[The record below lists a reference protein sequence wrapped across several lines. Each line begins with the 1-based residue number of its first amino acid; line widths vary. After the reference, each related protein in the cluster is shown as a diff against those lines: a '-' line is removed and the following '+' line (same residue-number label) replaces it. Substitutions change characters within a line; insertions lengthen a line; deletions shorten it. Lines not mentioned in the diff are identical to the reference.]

1 MIMKTRKMYKQSP
14 IIGYLNI
21 NSLRSKI
28 LNLKVILHKAPINIL
43 CIDEIRLDETF
54 SLQKTGVYETGLS
67 DCHKM
72 IFTIFRS
79 TFIRLT
85 SKFIK
90 YRNYKGFNENIFCHE
105 LDQTLLK
112 GEIYK

>member
-1 MIMKTRKMYKQSP
+1 MKTRKMYKQSP

-54 SLQKTGVYETGLS
+54 SLQKTAVYET
-67 DCHKM
+67 
-72 IFTIFRS
+72 TA
-79 TFIRLT
+79 
-85 SKFIK
+85 IK
-90 YRNYKGFNENIFCHE
+90 
-105 LDQTLLK
+105 
-112 GEIYK
+112 